1 MTDAID
7 DIEALETRM
16 RPRLLSSLLLWLIAA
31 FFLIFILWAALTE
44 IDRSVRAQGRVIP
57 SSQLQVVSNLEGG
70 IVSDILVTTGQK
82 VKRGQPLLKL
92 SPIIGNAEL
101 GSGEASVA
109 ALLAKVSR
117 LNAEVTGRTP
127 SFGNG
132 GIAGPY
138 AIEQALYASR
148 QNELTAIQN
157 AARARLEQAYRALAE
172 AQATLAARQSVARQ
186 VREEAAMIRPLV
198 EQGYEPRLSL
208 MKLEAQALTA
218 GSESAAAAAAVE
230 RARAQIAEATADLA
244 RQTGDWRSRAATELA
259 AANAELAARQQML
272 PALADRLR
280 RADVTAPVSGRVN
293 RVLVTTPGAAIGPGS
308 PLVEIVPSD
317 DGLIIE
323 ARVNPKDIG
332 SVRIG
337 QPASANIT
345 AYDSAVYGALKA
357 VVISISPDAVI
368 NEKTGDSFY
377 LVRVRTTAAALRD
390 ASGKSLPIGAGMTA
404 EVNLLGEKRSI
415 LSYFF
420 SPITKLARS
429 AFRE

>member
-70 IVSDILVTTGQK
+70 IVSDILVATGQK

-127 SFGNG
+127 SFGSG

-138 AIEQALYASR
+138 AIERALYASR

-345 AYDSAVYGALKA
+345 AYDSAIYGALKA

>member
-1 MTDAID
+1 MTDTINN
-7 DIEALETRM
+7 IEAFETRM

-31 FFLIFILWAALTE
+31 FFLIFLLWGALTE

-70 IVSDILVTTGQK
+70 IVAEILVSTGQN
-82 VKRGQPLLKL
+82 VSEGQTLLKL
-92 SPIIGNAEL
+92 SAIIGNAEL
-101 GSGEASVA
+101 GNGEASVT
-109 ALLAKVSR
+109 ALLAKVAR
-117 LNAEVTGRTP
+117 LNAEVTGQAP
-127 SFGNG
+127 SFGG
-132 GIAGPY
+132 ADITSAY
-138 AIEQALYASR
+138 ATERALYAAR
-148 QNELTAIQN
+148 QNDLAAIKS
-157 AARARLEQAYRALAE
+157 ATRARSDQASRALAE

-186 VREEAAMIRPLV
+186 ARDEATMIRPLV

-208 MKLEAQALTA
+208 MKLESQALTA
-218 GSESAAAAAAVE
+218 SSESAAAAAAVG
-230 RARAQIAEATADLA
+230 RAQAQIAEAKADEA

-259 AANAELAARQQML
+259 AATAELAARQKML
-272 PALADRLR
+272 PALTDRLR

-293 RVLVTTPGAAIGPGS
+293 RVLVTTPGAAVAPGS

-323 ARVNPKDIG
+323 ALVSPKDIG
-332 SVRIG
+332 LMRIG
-337 QPASANIT
+337 QAAHANIT
-345 AYDSAVYGALKA
+345 AYDSAVYGSLKA

-368 NEKTGDSFY
+368 NEKIGDSFY
-377 LVRVRTTAAALRD
+377 LVRIRTTDTALRD
-390 ASGKSLPIGAGMTA
+390 ANGKPLPIGAGMTA

-420 SPITKLARS
+420 SPITKLARN